1 MKIKAQIGMVLNLD
15 KCIGCHTCS
24 VTCKNTWTNRPG
36 AEYMWF
42 NNVETKPGVGYPKR
56 WEDEDHYKGGWELN
70 SKGKLQLRAGNKV
83 NKIALGKIF
92 YQPDMPELDDYYEPW
107 TYDYQTLF
115 GPEKAHQPVAR
126 ATSQI
131 TGLKM
136 DLKTGPNWDDDLAGS
151 PEYFKAD
158 PNMEKIETDIKANF
172 EQAFMM
178 YLPRLCEHCLNAPCV
193 ASCPSGAMY
202 KRDEDGIV
210 LVDQE
215 RCRGWRFCMTGC
227 PYKKVYFNWKTHK
240 AEKCT
245 FCYPRIEEGE
255 PTVCAETC
263 VGRIRYIGA
272 MLYDADRVEEAAETP
287 EEDQLYQAQ
296 LDLFLD
302 PNDPD
307 IIEQALADGISE
319 EMLEA
324 AQNSPIYRMAVEEKI
339 AFPLHPEY
347 RTMPMV
353 WYIPPLSP
361 VMNYFEGRDSIKDPE
376 MIFPGIDEMRIP
388 VDYLASLLTGGNVP
402 AIKGA
407 LYKLA
412 MMRLYMRAK
421 TGGKDFDAAK
431 LQRVGLTENTATSLY
446 RLLAIAKYEDR
457 FVIPQNHKEQVEDAQ
472 SEQGGLG
479 YDECAG
485 CALAP
490 QHGSMFKK
498 AEAGESTNQIYAESF
513 YGGFGVINFKQ
524 LTTMQPTLVTLSRLI
539 DYPDEMTFATATRQN
554 IVTGYPATVQ
564 KAKLLAAFDE
574 LAAQPLLA
582 QQAHYAGLFEMN
594 KRYTLY
600 MSFYKMTDSR
610 ERGTIL
616 AKLKMMYE
624 MFGLTTVSS
633 ELADFL
639 PLLLE
644 FLAYGHFADDPR
656 QQDIKLAFQ
665 VIEDGTYTML
675 QNATAELDDP
685 YFRLL
690 QVVRAELRTCVETGV
705 AAS

>member
-56 WEDEDHYKGGWELN
+56 WEDEEQYHGGWTLN
-70 SKGKLQLRAGNKV
+70 SKGKLELKAGNKL

-92 YQPDMPELDDYYEPW
+92 YNNDMPELDNYYEPW
-107 TYDYQTLF
+107 TYDYKTLF
-115 GPEKAHQPVAR
+115 GPEKKHQPVAR
-126 ATSQI
+126 PKSQI
-131 TGLKM
+131 TGLDM
-136 DLKTGPNWDDDLAGS
+136 ELTTGPNWDDDLAGS
-151 PEYFKAD
+151 TEYVNQD
-158 PNMEKIETDIKANF
+158 PNMQKIESDIKKNF
-172 EQAFMM
+172 EQAFMV

-245 FCYPRIEEGE
+245 FCYPRIEEGL

-272 MLYDADRVEEAAETP
+272 MLYDADRVEEAASTP
-287 EEDQLYQAQ
+287 DQTKLYEAQ

-302 PNDPD
+302 PNDPEIVD
-307 IIEQALADGISE
+307 QALKEGISE
-319 EMLEA
+319 EMIEA
-324 AQNSPIYRMAVEEKI
+324 AQKSPIYRMAVEEKI

-361 VMNYFEGRDSIKDPE
+361 VMSYFEGRDSMKNPE
-376 MIFPGIDEMRIP
+376 MIFPGIDQMRVP
-388 VDYLASLLTGGNVP
+388 VEYLASLLTGGNVP
-402 AIKGA
+402 VIKQA

-421 TGGKDFDAAK
+421 TAGQDFDTTKLAK
-431 LQRVGLTENTATSLY
+431 VDLTENSATSLY

-457 FVIPQNHKEQVEDAQ
+457 FVIPQSNKSQFEDAQ
-472 SEQGGLG
+472 SEQGTLG
-479 YDECAG
+479 YDECEG

-490 QHGSMFKK
+490 QHSSMFKK

-513 YGGFGVINFKQ
+513 YGGIW
-524 LTTMQPTLVTLSRLI
+524 R
-539 DYPDEMTFATATRQN
+539 D
-554 IVTGYPATVQ
+554 
-564 KAKLLAAFDE
+564 
-574 LAAQPLLA
+574 
-582 QQAHYAGLFEMN
+582 
-594 KRYTLY
+594 
-600 MSFYKMTDSR
+600 
-610 ERGTIL
+610 
-616 AKLKMMYE
+616 
-624 MFGLTTVSS
+624 
-633 ELADFL
+633 
-639 PLLLE
+639 
-644 FLAYGHFADDPR
+644 
-656 QQDIKLAFQ
+656 
-665 VIEDGTYTML
+665 
-675 QNATAELDDP
+675 
-685 YFRLL
+685 
-690 QVVRAELRTCVETGV
+690 
-705 AAS
+705 